1 MDKTKF
7 SRPLSLKNVQ
17 ITDTFWKKEME
28 LVRTEVIPYQW
39 RALNDEV
46 EGAAPSFCMHNFEA
60 AGRQNKER
68 REKGAEFKEPVY
80 TFRGFETLPEDP
92 GHLEDKFYGFVFQ
105 DSDFYKWI
113 EAVGYSLSQ
122 HPDERLEAIADG
134 AIDIVCKAQQENGY
148 LDTYYILNGKD
159 KIFTNLKMTG
169 GESTWT

>member
-1 MDKTKF
+1 MRHQVF
-7 SRPLSLKNVQ
+7 VCIILKQ
-17 ITDTFWKKEME
+17 
-28 LVRTEVIPYQW
+28 R
-39 RALNDEV
+39 
-46 EGAAPSFCMHNFEA
+46 
-60 AGRQNKER
+60 GRQNEER

-80 TFRGFETLPEDP
+80 TFRGFETLPKDP
-92 GHLEDKFYGFVFQ
+92 EHLEDKFYGFVFQ

-159 KIFTNLKMTG
+159 KIFTNLKDNHELYCLGHLLEEQLPTMMQLKRQIIKRK
-169 GESTWT
+169 ESVMQIM